1 LARTQ
6 RRKRGGG
13 SCHGLTLAGR
23 SAAGAAMVATHP
35 GSPWP
40 CYWPWSPAALRAVVR
55 ATAGFNPEARQNPG
69 TSAGTI
75 YSDTVDDLALSRPG
89 QYSLSSAVV
98 INHYKG
104 DAPAF
109 CVMILEYPIID

>member
-1 LARTQ
+1 VLQITGKIQPLDPLQLARTQ

-23 SAAGAAMVATHP
+23 SAAGTAMVATLP

-40 CYWPWSPAALRAVVR
+40 YYWAWSPAALRAVVM
-55 ATAGFNPEARQNPG
+55 ATAGSNQEARQNPG

-75 YSDTVDDLALSRPG
+75 YSDTADDQVLGRPW
-89 QYSLSSAVV
+89 QY
-98 INHYKG
+98 
-104 DAPAF
+104 
-109 CVMILEYPIID
+109 